1 MFKIKK
7 TNIMITRGDSAYIS
21 INIMN
26 GNGIPYKPLEGDKI
40 YAQVR
45 YTPTTGAIIFDA
57 VLEDLEDDGY
67 GSVVWHI
74 LPENTAALSPGTYY
88 WDAQLVMENGDT
100 FSFIPVSQF
109 VVTDEVTQ

>member
-21 INIMN
+21 INILN
-26 GNGIPYKPLEGDKI
+26 GNGAPYNPLEGDEI
-40 YAQVR
+40 HAQVR
-45 YTPTTGAIIFDA
+45 YTPTTGAVIFEA
-57 VLEDLEDDGY
+57 ILEDDGY
-67 GSVVWHI
+67 GGVIWHI
-74 LPENTAALSPGTYY
+74 LPENTATLSPGTYY

-109 VVTDEVTQ
+109 VVTDEITQ